1 MSDQIEPNVK
11 WERGQFYTLAMQP
24 DFPDEMAFQLDR
36 VDPHD
41 PLVTFSQ
48 EGVDALAEE
57 FRVFL
62 MARIVG
68 HGEKDGVMPKHM
80 RATVTL
86 DWNPR
91 PDPVNDPNVGP
102 YFHID
107 SDDGLT
113 PLDHTRRHVW
123 RK

>member
-1 MSDQIEPNVK
+1 MSNPLDPQSKVH
-11 WERGQFYTLAMQP
+11 RDRFYEAAMQP

-36 VDPHD
+36 VDPSD

-48 EGVDALAEE
+48 EGVNELAEQ
-57 FRVFL
+57 FRMFL

-68 HGEKDGVMPKHM
+68 HGQKDGAMPKHM
-80 RATVTL
+80 RATVKL
-86 DWNPR
+86 DWNPEYDPIDD
-91 PDPVNDPNVGP
+91 PDVGP

-107 SDDGLT
+107 TDDGLT

-123 RK
+123 RT